1 MELKRFDLYIKS
13 LSTLDR
19 SIPNVFMRL
28 KTEQIIT
35 LDCMMS
41 ESSRSAAFLKNDRT

>member
-13 LSTLDR
+13 LSTLDL
-19 SIPNVFMRL
+19 SMPNVFIRL

-35 LDCMMS
+35 LDCIMS
-41 ESSRSAAFLKNDRT
+41 ESSMSAACLKNDRT